1 MATDSLILFT
11 VIVYTIFAGI
21 CIAIPELL
29 HFIQSQLLKCKKQK
43 STKTWQIQDIP
54 LIPKYPHLV
63 DSMDALQSAP
73 KMINW
78 ISKLDQ
84 KQIEIRSITI
94 SDIDW
99 FSAKPDPKR
108 LGFVKV
114 SVDATD
120 KTTGKKILSNIVF
133 IRGDAVSILI
143 IVKVKSAARGRI
155 TEHVLMCEQMRLPT
169 GGRRREICAGM
180 MDSDGNIASV
190 ALKEIEEE
198 TGFKIQNVSELISL
212 GSMYP
217 SQGGCD
223 EEIHLYAWTT
233 MITEQEFEEK
243 MCRVFGNSLEG
254 EEIKLSFVPMKE
266 FRKTVLTEI
275 KDSKAETAV
284 RRYCDNNY

>member
-1 MATDSLILFT
+1 MMTNTQIQFT
-11 VIVYTIFAGI
+11 AVVCFIYSGIFITIAAFLK
-21 CIAIPELL
+21 LL
-29 HFIQSQLLKCKKQK
+29 QNQLSKSKKQK

-73 KMINW
+73 KMIKW
-78 ISKLDQ
+78 VSKLDQ
-84 KQIEIRSITI
+84 TQIEIRSITI

-99 FSAKPDPKR
+99 FSAKPDPKK

-114 SVDATD
+114 SVDSTD

-133 IRGDAVSILI
+133 IRGDAVAILI
-143 IVKVKSAARGRI
+143 IVKVKSARGRI
-155 TEHVLMCEQMRLPT
+155 TEHVLLCEQMRLPT

-180 MDSDGNIASV
+180 MDSEGNIASV

-198 TGFKIQNVSELISL
+198 TGFKIQNVNELISL

-223 EEIHLYAWTT
+223 EEIHLYSWTT
-233 MITEQEFEEK
+233 MITEEEFEGK
-243 MCRVFGNSLEG
+243 MSCVFGNSIEG

-284 RRYCDNNY
+284 RRYYDNNY

>member
-1 MATDSLILFT
+1 MTTDSLMLFT
-11 VIVYTIFAGI
+11 VIVYAAIFAGI

-29 HFIQSQLLKCKKQK
+29 YFIQSQLSKPKTQK
-43 STKTWQIQDIP
+43 PKTWQIQDIP
-54 LIPKYPHLV
+54 IIPKYPHLV
-63 DSMDALQSAP
+63 DSMDSLQSAP

-78 ISKLDQ
+78 VSKLDQ
-84 KQIEIRSITI
+84 TQIEVRSIAI

-133 IRGDAVSILI
+133 IRGDAVAILI
-143 IVKVKSAARGRI
+143 IVKVKSARGRI
-155 TEHVLMCEQMRLPT
+155 TEHVLLCEQMRLPT
-169 GGRRREICAGM
+169 GGCRREICAGM
-180 MDSDGNIASV
+180 MDSEGNIASV

-266 FRKTVLTEI
+266 FKKTVLTEI

-284 RRYCDNNY
+284 RRYYDML

>member
-1 MATDSLILFT
+1 MATDSLIIFT
-11 VIVYTIFAGI
+11 VIYTIFAGI

-29 HFIQSQLLKCKKQK
+29 YFIQRQLSKPKKQNP
-43 STKTWQIQDIP
+43 TKTWQIQSIP

-63 DSMDALQSAP
+63 ESMDALQSAP

-78 ISKLDQ
+78 VSKLDQ
-84 KQIEIRSITI
+84 TQIEVRSITI

-99 FSAKPDPKR
+99 FAAKPDPKK

-114 SVDATD
+114 SVDSTD
-120 KTTGKKILSNIVF
+120 KTTGKKILSNIIF
-133 IRGDAVSILI
+133 IRGDAVAILI
-143 IVKVKSAARGRI
+143 IVKVKSARGRI
-155 TEHVLMCEQMRLPT
+155 TEHVLLCEQMRLPT

-180 MDSDGNIASV
+180 MDSYGNIASV

-223 EEIHLYAWTT
+223 EEIHLYSWTT
-233 MITEQEFEEK
+233 MITEEEFEEK

-284 RRYCDNNY
+284 RRYYDNNY

>member
-1 MATDSLILFT
+1 MTTDSLMLFT
-11 VIVYTIFAGI
+11 VIVYAIFFAGI

-29 HFIQSQLLKCKKQK
+29 YFIQSQLSKPKKQK
-43 STKTWQIQDIP
+43 LKTWQIQDIP

-78 ISKLDQ
+78 VSKLDLTQ
-84 KQIEIRSITI
+84 LEVRSITI
-94 SDIDW
+94 ADIDW
-99 FSAKPDPKR
+99 FAAKPDPKK

-114 SVDATD
+114 SIDATD

-133 IRGDAVSILI
+133 IRGDAVAILI
-143 IVKVKSAARGRI
+143 IVKVKSAVRGRI
-155 TEHVLMCEQMRLPT
+155 TEHVLLCEQMRLPT

-180 MDSDGNIASV
+180 MDSEGNIASV

-266 FRKTVLTEI
+266 FRQTVLTEI

-284 RRYCDNNY
+284 RRYYDMF

>member
-1 MATDSLILFT
+1 MTTDSQILST
-11 VIVYTIFAGI
+11 VMVYTIFTGI

-29 HFIQSQLLKCKKQK
+29 YFIQRQLSKPKTQK
-43 STKTWQIQDIP
+43 PKTWKIQDIP
-54 LIPKYPHLV
+54 LIPKYSHLV

-78 ISKLDQ
+78 LSKLDLT
-84 KQIEIRSITI
+84 QIEVRSITI
-94 SDIDW
+94 TDIDW
-99 FSAKPDPKR
+99 FAAKPDPKK

-120 KTTGKKILSNIVF
+120 KTTCKKILSKIVF
-133 IRGDAVSILI
+133 IRGDAVAILI
-143 IVKVKSAARGRI
+143 VVKVKSARGRI
-155 TEHVLMCEQMRLPT
+155 TEHVLLCEQMRLPT

-180 MDSDGNIASV
+180 MDSEGNIASV

-243 MCRVFGNSLEG
+243 MCQVFGNSLEG

-284 RRYCDNNY
+284 RRYYDM

>member
-1 MATDSLILFT
+1 MATDSLMLFT
-11 VIVYTIFAGI
+11 VIVYAIFAGI
-21 CIAIPELL
+21 CIAIPKFLY
-29 HFIQSQLLKCKKQK
+29 FIQSQLSKSKKQNP
-43 STKTWQIQDIP
+43 TKIWQIQDIP

-73 KMINW
+73 KMIKW
-78 ISKLDQ
+78 VSKLDQ
-84 KQIEIRSITI
+84 TQIEIRSISI

-99 FSAKPDPKR
+99 FSAKPDPNKI
-108 LGFVKV
+108 GFVKV
-114 SVDATD
+114 SVDSTD

-133 IRGDAVSILI
+133 IRGDAVAILI

-155 TEHVLMCEQMRLPT
+155 TEHVLLCEQMRLPT

-180 MDSDGNIASV
+180 MDSEGNIASV

-266 FRKTVLTEI
+266 FRKGVLTEI

-284 RRYCDNNY
+284 RRYYDM

>member
-1 MATDSLILFT
+1 MMTNYQIQFT
-11 VIVYTIFAGI
+11 IGVFMCTGA
-21 CIAIPELL
+21 CIALTAFL
-29 HFIQSQLLKCKKQK
+29 FNYFQNKYKKK
-43 STKTWQIQDIP
+43 PIKTWKIQNIL

-78 ISKLDQ
+78 VSKLDKTQ
-84 KQIEIRSITI
+84 MEVRSITI
-94 SDIDW
+94 TDIDW
-99 FSAKPDPKR
+99 FSAKPDPNK

-133 IRGDAVSILI
+133 IRGDAVAILI
-143 IVKVKSAARGRI
+143 IVKVKSSRGRI
-155 TEHVLMCEQMRLPT
+155 TEYVLLCEQMRLPT
-169 GGRRREICAGM
+169 GGRQREICAGM
-180 MDSDGNIASV
+180 MDSEGNIASV

-198 TGFKIQNVSELISL
+198 TGFQIKNVSELISL

-233 MITEQEFEEK
+233 MITEEEFEQK
-243 MCRVFGNSLEG
+243 LSKVFGNSLEG

-284 RRYCDNNY
+284 RRYCDM

>member
-1 MATDSLILFT
+1 MATDSLMLFT
-11 VIVYTIFAGI
+11 VIVYAIFTGI
-21 CIAIPELL
+21 CIVIPELL
-29 HFIQSQLLKCKKQK
+29 CFIHRQLSKPKKQNPWK
-43 STKTWQIQDIP
+43 IQDIL

-63 DSMDALQSAP
+63 DSMYALQSAP

-78 ISKLDQ
+78 VSKLDQ
-84 KQIEIRSITI
+84 TQIEVRSINIT
-94 SDIDW
+94 DIDW
-99 FSAKPDPKR
+99 FAAKPDPKK

-114 SVDATD
+114 SLDAKD

-133 IRGDAVSILI
+133 IRGDAVAILI
-143 IVKVKSAARGRI
+143 IVKVKSARGRI
-155 TEHVLMCEQMRLPT
+155 TEHVLLCEQMRLPT

-180 MDSDGNIASV
+180 MDSEGNIASV

-266 FRKTVLTEI
+266 FRKSVLTEI

-284 RRYCDNNY
+284 RRYYDM

>member
-1 MATDSLILFT
+1 MTTDSLMLFT
-11 VIVYTIFAGI
+11 VIVYAIFTGI
-21 CIAIPELL
+21 CIAIPKFLY
-29 HFIQSQLLKCKKQK
+29 FIHRQLSKPKTQK
-43 STKTWQIQDIP
+43 PKTWQIQDIL

-78 ISKLDQ
+78 VSKLDQ
-84 KQIEIRSITI
+84 TQIAVRSITI
-94 SDIDW
+94 TDIDW
-99 FSAKPDPKR
+99 FAAKPDPKK

-114 SVDATD
+114 SLDAKD

-133 IRGDAVSILI
+133 IRGDAVAILI
-143 IVKVKSAARGRI
+143 IVKVKSTRGRI
-155 TEHVLMCEQMRLPT
+155 TEHVLLCEQMRLPT

-180 MDSDGNIASV
+180 MDSEGNIASV
-190 ALKEIEEE
+190 ALKEMEEE

-266 FRKTVLTEI
+266 FRKSVLTEI

-284 RRYCDNNY
+284 RRYYDM

>member
-1 MATDSLILFT
+1 MATDSLIIFT
-11 VIVYTIFAGI
+11 VIVYTIFTGI

-29 HFIQSQLLKCKKQK
+29 YFIQRQLSKPKKQNPIN
-43 STKTWQIQDIP
+43 TWQIQSIP
-54 LIPKYPHLV
+54 IIPKYPHLV
-63 DSMDALQSAP
+63 ESMDALQSAP

-78 ISKLDQ
+78 VSKLDQ
-84 KQIEIRSITI
+84 TQIEVRSITI
-94 SDIDW
+94 TDIDW
-99 FSAKPDPKR
+99 FAAKPDPKK

-114 SVDATD
+114 SVDSTD

-133 IRGDAVSILI
+133 IRGDAVAILI
-143 IVKVKSAARGRI
+143 IVKVKSARGRI
-155 TEHVLMCEQMRLPT
+155 TEYVLLCEQMRLPT

-180 MDSDGNIASV
+180 MDSEGNIASV

-198 TGFKIQNVSELISL
+198 TGFKIQNASELISL

-233 MITEQEFEEK
+233 MITEEEFEEK
-243 MCRVFGNSLEG
+243 LGRVFGNSLEG

-284 RRYCDNNY
+284 RRYYDNNY